1 MEWETP
7 SFFWEKG
14 QSEMTMEERIIIK
27 KYFLSSFQISLFFD
41 IFIHEYNAFW
51 SYPTLTCSLLP
62 LPTPPTPFYPSHYC
76 VFCFCHPP
84 SLSRAAC
91 MAWMR
96 SKRPTNVYTTE
107 DSESLYP
114 LSHQLPIAPKEGSQ
128 ELLSAVSS
136 WVQWLCHAWK

>member
-51 SYPTLTCSLLP
+51 SYIPPSHAPFSHSQPHQHLSI
-62 LPTPPTPFYPSHYC
+62 PPTIVSF
-76 VFCFCHPP
+76 VF
-84 SLSRAAC
+84 AI
-91 MAWMR
+91 
-96 SKRPTNVYTTE
+96 
-107 DSESLYP
+107 
-114 LSHQLPIAPKEGSQ
+114 HQ
-128 ELLSAVSS
+128 V
-136 WVQWLCHAWK
+136 